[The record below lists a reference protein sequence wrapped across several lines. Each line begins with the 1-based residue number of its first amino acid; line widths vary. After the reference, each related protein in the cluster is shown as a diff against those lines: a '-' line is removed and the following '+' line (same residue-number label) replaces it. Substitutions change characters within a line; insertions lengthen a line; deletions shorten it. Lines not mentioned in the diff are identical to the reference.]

1 VNTPQ
6 LVAGEQFSPELVLV
20 LPPECRARVIAS
32 MPPPAW
38 ATPRRHAPRAP
49 LPARREPWA
58 QALGAVVLA
67 RVAPLALIFVAGT
80 ILTLAMSV
88 VAHAFP

>member
-1 VNTPQ
+1 VNTSQ
-6 LVAGEQFSPELVLV
+6 LAAGKVLSPELVLV
-20 LPPECRARVIAS
+20 LPPELRARVIAS

-38 ATPRRHAPRAP
+38 ATPRPRGPRTP
-49 LPARREPWA
+49 LPAPREPWA
-58 QALGAVVLA
+58 HALGAVVLA
-67 RVAPLALIFVAGT
+67 RVTPLALIFVAGT